1 VARHDLAQPH
11 SGQQVSQLNR
21 KAVVAGIHNTRQARR
36 LDGETS
42 RSLVVEA
49 TKAALA
55 DAGLT
60 LADVDGVSA
69 GAESASLIYDF
80 QLGPSWMGMQFGLAM
95 VLEAAAAIESGQAEV
110 ILLVTAEAGVYTERS
125 STAPWTRPGHEFVIP
140 WGLFTA
146 AEFALVA
153 RRHMHLY
160 GTTPA
165 QLARVSATIRN
176 NGHVNPDAVY
186 YGRGP
191 FTPQDILDSRMVAD
205 PFHLLDCS
213 TATEGGCAIVMTTA
227 ERARDLAKK
236 PVALLGGGTEYFGP
250 AYRYP
255 PKWDLTGRSSAH
267 ENGLIGRRS
276 SARAFQNAGVSRDD
290 VDVLELYDP
299 FSFEIIRQLEAF
311 GFCGPGEGGA
321 FVDDGHIDIT
331 GSHPVTTDGGT
342 MSYSHA
348 GATVQMLQRVIRGV
362 QQIRGEC
369 VSGQV
374 PNAEVALCS
383 NAGAGALFHMVALL
397 GALN

>member
-1 VARHDLAQPH
+1 MPSSQRHRQP
-11 SGQQVSQLNR
+11 
-21 KAVVAGIHNTRQARR
+21 VVAGVHNTRQARR
-36 LDGETS
+36 LEGETS
-42 RSLVVEA
+42 RSLIVQA

-55 DAGLT
+55 DAGLS
-60 LADVDGVSA
+60 LEDVDGISA
-69 GAESASLIYDF
+69 GAQGNPLIYDLR
-80 QLGPSWMGMQFGLAM
+80 LGPAWMGMQFGLAM
-95 VLEAAAAIESGQAEV
+95 VLEAAAAIQAGEAEV
-110 ILLVTAEAGVYTERS
+110 VLIVTAEAGVYTDRD
-125 STAPWTRPGHEFVIP
+125 STAPWTRPGNEFVIP

-153 RRHMHLY
+153 RRHMHMY
-160 GTTPA
+160 GTTPE
-165 QLARVSATIRN
+165 QLAKVAATIRN

-227 ERARDLAKK
+227 ERARDLPKK
-236 PVALLGGGTEYFGP
+236 PVALLGGGSEYYGP

-255 PKWDLTGRSSAH
+255 PKWDLVGRGGAH

-276 SARAFQNAGVSRDD
+276 AARAFETAGLSRND
-290 VDVLELYDP
+290 VDVFELYDP
-299 FSFEIIRQLEAF
+299 FSFEIIRQFEAF
-311 GFCGPGEGGA
+311 GYCGPGEGGA

-362 QQIRGEC
+362 QQVRGEC
-369 VSGQV
+369 VSAQV
-374 PNAEVALCS
+374 PDAKVALCS

-397 GALN
+397 GAVD